1 MLWLRLCNF
10 RGKLGYFYSNIWSHC
25 LYDKMNDPLP
35 IVIVLIS
42 FRKDA
47 PNLLKFIFG
56 FQCLQIQTFKV
67 KQTLTQW
74 ALGTHWNI
82 FLLLF
87 VVYSSVFALSLSTV
101 LTLVFSLSLLFSPY
115 RSQSINISIA
125 FISFLF

>member
-1 MLWLRLCNF
+1 MFTN
-10 RGKLGYFYSNIWSHC
+10 SNIQSEA
-25 LYDKMNDPLP
+25 DT
-35 IVIVLIS
+35 
-42 FRKDA
+42 DA
-47 PNLLKFIFG
+47 VGLS
-56 FQCLQIQTFKV
+56 
-67 KQTLTQW
+67 
-74 ALGTHWNI
+74 LGTHWNI